1 MRCFPGRKR
10 KSAVARIRGGL
21 ATARTIGR
29 APHTHRLLAS
39 LADTALMARVMP
51 LSGRRLAQGLGLILN
66 MALSGAAKPTTLTL
80 HLRSRRYLWGTSF
93 SLDVSI
99 KG

>member
-1 MRCFPGRKR
+1 MRFFSDRKR
-10 KSAVARIRGGL
+10 KSAVAGIRGGL

-29 APHTHRLLAS
+29 APHPHRLLAS
-39 LADTALMARVMP
+39 LADTALMAREMP

-66 MALSGAAKPTTLTL
+66 MALSGAAKPATITL
-80 HLRSRRYLWGTSF
+80 HLRSRRCPWGTSF
-93 SLDVSI
+93 SLDVSF